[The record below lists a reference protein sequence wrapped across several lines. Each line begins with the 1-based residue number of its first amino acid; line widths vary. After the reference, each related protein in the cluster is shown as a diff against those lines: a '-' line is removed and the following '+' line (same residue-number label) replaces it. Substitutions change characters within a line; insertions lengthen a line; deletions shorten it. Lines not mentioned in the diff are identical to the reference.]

1 MRGVLKLAEII
12 IDIALLHRCLIPEC
26 DQDGGQLVVGEL
38 QPSWLPLAV
47 PLADGAPDPCRRF
60 VAVAPAGLD
69 DNTCSAETFSN
80 LTQDCAQWVY
90 PNKELS
96 IMTEVRTKL
105 YAGMDWNS
113 RPEGLGRLCVLPVSH
128 QPRDLIRP
136 TLASP
141 SLTLAMHLWPRPA
154 SPLTLCPRGRL
165 TLPLIWCA
173 VGPDSVWGGRRLAAH
188 AGRHDE
194 QHGPRA
200 RAPAV
205 RLPVGQVRAQGHPP
219 RLPGRVG
226 SHRHRALRL
235 AQLLVLHHAGV
246 HRPYVLRWHGQLGPH
261 HG

>member
-12 IDIALLHRCLIPEC
+12 IGIALLHRCLIPEC

-105 YAGMDWNS
+105 YAWTGTLA
-113 RPEGLGRLCVLPVSH
+113 RRGLGDCVSYLSHINPVTS
-128 QPRDLIRP
+128 
-136 TLASP
+136 S
-141 SLTLAMHLWPRPA
+141 
-154 SPLTLCPRGRL
+154 G
-165 TLPLIWCA
+165 LPLR
-173 VGPDSVWGGRRLAAH
+173 P
-188 AGRHDE
+188 
-194 QHGPRA
+194 
-200 RAPAV
+200 
-205 RLPVGQVRAQGHPP
+205 LPCP
-219 RLPGRVG
+219 LP
-226 SHRHRALRL
+226 
-235 AQLLVLHHAGV
+235 
-246 HRPYVLRWHGQLGPH
+246 
-261 HG
+261 